1 MTTGSVL
8 AQFTITLSQAASE
21 PVLVE
26 WYTSDGTAKAGV
38 DYAANKGVATFSPGE
53 TSKAVSILVY
63 GRAVGSEDRSFFVE
77 MLPPVNAILGASIG
91 ECIIHVDTTGS
102 TPVTVIVVPTGPR
115 GLEGKSAYQ
124 VWLDLGNTGTEQD
137 FIDSLSPSAAD
148 IAEEVAPLLNLG
160 NSQVTAEGTESLG
173 KPDTIPLK
181 TLARRIAYVGA
192 AKIAIVTLAD
202 GDNLIAHDDLAGD
215 AIDFSSVGLYP
226 RIMRGASVI
235 SPIWSLESDGRLLIK
250 SAVAGDILYA
260 LQYDLVSKHAI
271 EQVSQPI
278 AEQSTEGLRQAIAS
292 DYGSGM
298 VGGALYAD
306 IRAYDGGAGRL
317 YCLGRSNMFDGAHGW
332 FKRIATSKADNDGVY
347 LVDALGRTWERE
359 ITAEVNPVWFGA
371 LPLGGG
377 DSLPALNAATA
388 FARTRGGLV
397 PPIIRVPG
405 GNYTIN
411 GMWDIFDL
419 AQATIILDGPYF
431 SGVSSAAQDAV
442 VRINNASNLKIVG
455 SATVSANYL
464 ANYASAFAVIA
475 SPGGLIE
482 PDKGIVSH
490 VDIFGITAKEAKIGF
505 KNGKKDLDA
514 QIAEL
519 QYHGC
524 ETVACPVAAYNGG
537 SQTGATYVGCTIASA
552 PGTFALTSKFRVF
565 DMDGGFVQ
573 MVGGELINSGV
584 PVGTADHVAIEFK
597 PAQSTTYG
605 NPFGSI
611 KLSGVHIELT
621 SALFIVGNGGIADPL
636 KSVDSNISLSNC
648 GGFIEQPTIV
658 GSPTTTASDFATV
671 YEPSFAGKIA
681 IDVTC
686 NFYTTQT
693 RTGLNINSSAAPG
706 AKIEV
711 GRTAFG
717 AGFRDWM
724 GGCLGGILHHP
735 LLPVVMATGTSQ
747 SFPASTQTVIKL
759 ASISG
764 LSGMGRYGVYS
775 PSTGEITIPKGC
787 RNMTI
792 KFSAQGNGFAGD
804 IFVRKGAS
812 GIAQFGAVGSGGV
825 VALDFNESAPTE
837 GDKYTLVMQPSSGPI
852 TLNGAKMTVC
862 MEF

>member
-1 MTTGSVL
+1 MTQRVVNYTYGTNNPVLPNGSIDVRDGIDNLQSLDILMNAPEDTYNQRDGEIVQTVAGALKSTGFKSGTGDFTTG
-8 AQFTITLSQAASE
+8 FT
-21 PVLVE
+21 VM
-26 WYTSDGTAKAGV
+26 
-38 DYAANKGVATFSPGE
+38 PGE
-53 TSKAVSILVY
+53 RNLSWYDPVSLNWYSYLGVIP
-63 GRAVGSEDRSFFVE
+63 VGGYVVAPTTDPVGNTDWAPRTDELFRNELSEID
-77 MLPPVNAILGASIG
+77 GAS
-91 ECIIHVDTTGS
+91 
-102 TPVTVIVVPTGPR
+102 R
-115 GLEGKSAYQ
+115 
-124 VWLDLGNTGTEQD
+124 
-137 FIDSLSPSAAD
+137 
-148 IAEEVAPLLNLG
+148 
-160 NSQVTAEGTESLG
+160 
-173 KPDTIPLK
+173 
-181 TLARRIAYVGA
+181 
-192 AKIAIVTLAD
+192 
-202 GDNLIAHDDLAGD
+202 
-215 AIDFSSVGLYP
+215 
-226 RIMRGASVI
+226 
-235 SPIWSLESDGRLLIK
+235 
-250 SAVAGDILYA
+250 
-260 LQYDLVSKHAI
+260 
-271 EQVSQPI
+271 
-278 AEQSTEGLRQAIAS
+278 
-292 DYGSGM
+292 

-306 IRAYDGGAGRL
+306 IRAYNGSAGRI

-332 FKRIATSKADNDGVY
+332 FKRTGAQADNDGVY
-347 LVDALGRTWERE
+347 LVDGLGRTWVRE
-359 ITAEVNPVWFGA
+359 LNEEVNPVWFGA
-371 LPLGGG
+371 LPLGGS

-419 AQATIILDGPYF
+419 AQATIIFDGPYF
-431 SGVSSAAQDAV
+431 SGVSSADLDAV

-464 ANYASAFAVIA
+464 ANYASAFSVIA
-475 SPGGLIE
+475 SPGGLIK
-482 PDKGIVSH
+482 PDTGIVSH
-490 VDIFGITAKEAKIGF
+490 VDVFGVTAKEAKIGF

-524 ETVACPVAAYNGG
+524 ETIACPVSTYTGG
-537 SQTGATYVGCTIASA
+537 SQTGATYAGCTLASA

-597 PAQSTTYG
+597 PALSATYG

-621 SALFIVGNGGIADPL
+621 SALFIVGNGAIADPL
-636 KSVDSNISLSNC
+636 KSVDSNISISNC
-648 GGFIEQPTIV
+648 GGFIEQPD
-658 GSPTTTASDFATV
+658 GADFATL
-671 YEPSFAGKIA
+671 YEATFAGKVA
-681 IDVTC
+681 IDGAC

-693 RTGLNINSSAAPG
+693 RTGLNINASAAAG

-747 SFPASTQTVIKL
+747 SFPASTTTVIKL
-759 ASISG
+759 SSISG

-775 PSTGEITIPKGC
+775 TSTGEITIPNGC

-792 KFSAQGNGFAGD
+792 KFSAQGNGFVGD

-812 GIAQFGAVGSGGV
+812 GIAQFGVVGSGGV
-825 VALDFNESAPTE
+825 VCLDFNESAPTE

-852 TLNGAKMTVC
+852 TLNGTKMTVY